1 MSLAGLKT
9 LAKEIVY
16 FDFGFAGRDGVTR
29 LVIQLS
35 ALVVDQ
41 LHGSKFI
48 GTLALSL
55 QKLLNV
61 SHSLYL

>member
-16 FDFGFAGRDGVTR
+16 FDFVFAGRNGVTR

-41 LHGSKFI
+41 LRGSKFL